1 VTRGTEIPVHGF
13 ITGTSPGAIRSALA
27 QQHLRSVMLGLGMTL
42 QGGECLLR
50 FKSDLVDD
58 DSNISDEGTRK
69 FLQEFLNKFASLVV
83 RLSPQDARSAA

>member
-1 VTRGTEIPVHGF
+1 
-13 ITGTSPGAIRSALA
+13 
-27 QQHLRSVMLGLGMTL
+27 MTL
-42 QGGECLLR
+42 QGGEAYVT
-50 FKSDLVDD
+50 FKPDLVDD